1 MLKLYYSF
9 RSKVEKSSS
18 LPGHLSQL
26 LMVDHLDSALI
37 MVVVVMVMLMMM
49 LITMVMLLTL
59 FAPAYFSCSSN
70 QGGGI
75 SDRPPWPRGWVWL
88 LVTNQWLGFQ
98 IFLETTCLGVIY
110 HFQKDSWSLNDKVPP
125 PPKRKK
131 ILTFI
136 ICIERRSLGPSS

>member
-37 MVVVVMVMLMMM
+37 MVVVVMVKLMMM

-70 QGGGI
+70 QGGGAYLTA
-75 SDRPPWPRGWVWL
+75 PP
-88 LVTNQWLGFQ
+88 
-98 IFLETTCLGVIY
+98 
-110 HFQKDSWSLNDKVPP
+110 
-125 PPKRKK
+125 
-131 ILTFI
+131 
-136 ICIERRSLGPSS
+136 